1 MTGIEAIASYLPE
14 GRVSN
19 LERLEEFGIGEE
31 FLLGKI
37 GVPRVI
43 RKGADEET
51 SDLCVR
57 AVEALR
63 RRRDPGRIGALVVC
77 TQNPDGS
84 GLPHTS
90 AIVHGKLGLPDEV
103 AAFDI
108 SLGCS
113 GYVYALSLALSFLES
128 NGLERGLLFTAD
140 PYSKI
145 IDPGDK
151 NTALLFSD
159 AATVT
164 LLGPRPRLRL
174 RAARFATRGSRHA
187 DLQRRDGG
195 LYMNG
200 RAVFNFSMT
209 AVPPQVREILAATGW
224 TVNDVDQFILHQGSR
239 YLIDRLGQRLEVPP
253 EKLPSNLAEV
263 GNTVSSSVPLLLE
276 RYVEDLSC
284 RRILLCGFG
293 VGLSWATALLERV
306 EAHPEEARRRDDE
319 L

>member
-1 MTGIEAIASYLPE
+1 MIGIEAIASYLPA

-19 LERLEEFGIGEE
+19 RERLTEFGIGEE
-31 FLLGKI
+31 FLLDKI
-37 GVPRVI
+37 GVPAVI
-43 RKGADEET
+43 RRGADEET

-57 AVEALR
+57 AFEALPEGAR
-63 RRRDPGRIGALVVC
+63 AARIGAVIVC

-84 GLPHTS
+84 GLPHTA

-113 GYVYALSLALSFLES
+113 GYVYALAVALSFVEAQ
-128 NGLERGLLFTAD
+128 GLTRALLFTAD

-174 RAARFATRGSRHA
+174 CAARFATRGSRHA

-200 RAVFNFSMT
+200 RAIFNFSMT
-209 AVPPQVREILAATGW
+209 AVPPQIKEILSVTGW
-224 TVNDVDQFILHQGSR
+224 TPESVDQFILHQGSR
-239 YLIDRLGQRLEVPP
+239 YLVDRLVQRLELPP
-253 EKLPSNLAEV
+253 EKVPSNLAEV

-276 RYVEDLSC
+276 RYVDDRSC
-284 RRILLCGFG
+284 RRLLLCGFG

-306 EAHPEEARRRDDE
+306 EAGPEEGR
-319 L
+319 